1 MPAPSI
7 GIHDLS
13 IATTHY
19 VIDQATLARHHRVPV
34 DKYHRGLGQEAM
46 SVPAADEDI
55 VTLAATAAAPILA
68 RHGTDR
74 LRTVLLAT
82 ESSVD
87 QAKAAGL
94 YLHPL
99 IGLPHTCRVV
109 ELKQACYSATA
120 ALQLATGLITRN
132 PTEHVLVIA
141 TDIARYDLDTPAEAT
156 QGAAAVAMLVTTD
169 PALAELHPLSGVY
182 STHVNDFWRPNY
194 RTTAIVDGKLS
205 ITAYLDAA
213 RHAYTDYRS
222 RGGRALDE
230 FAAVCYHQ
238 PFATMAYKAHRHL
251 LQTHDFTP
259 TASDLDNALADTTHY
274 NRMIGNSY
282 TASVYLALASLLD
295 HRDDLAGKPIAML
308 SYGSGCVAEFFTATP
323 VAGYRAHLHS
333 NANHN
338 IIHARKPIDYH
349 RYRALLTAPP
359 NTQGDHVLPRET
371 NAPYRLAAI
380 NGHTRT
386 YKSADT
392 GNQPERDRS
401 GRTGLVP
408 IDRR

>member
-1 MPAPSI
+1 MSAPSI

-19 VIDQATLARHHRVPV
+19 VIDQATLARYHGVPI

-46 SVPAADEDI
+46 SVAAADEDI
-55 VTLAATAAAPILA
+55 VTLAATAARPILD
-68 RHGTDR
+68 RHGTDSI
-74 LRTVLLAT
+74 RTVLLAT

-94 YLHPL
+94 YLHSL

-120 ALQLATGLITRN
+120 ALQLATGLITHD
-132 PTEHVLVIA
+132 PTEHVLIIA

-156 QGAAAVAMLVTTD
+156 QGAAATAILVTAD
-169 PALAELHPLSGVY
+169 PALAELHPVTGIY
-182 STHVNDFWRPNY
+182 STDINDFWRPNY

-205 ITAYLDAA
+205 INAYLNAIH
-213 RHAYTDYRS
+213 HAYTDYRH

-230 FAAVCYHQ
+230 FAAFCYHQ
-238 PFATMAYKAHRHL
+238 PFTTMAYKAHRHL
-251 LQTHDFTP
+251 LQAHDFSP
-259 TASDLDNALADTTHY
+259 TTSDLDHALAATTHY

-295 HRDDLAGKPIAML
+295 HGDDLTGKPIAML
-308 SYGSGCVAEFFTATP
+308 SYGSGCVAEFFTVTP
-323 VAGYRAHLHS
+323 VGGYRTALRTDT
-333 NANHN
+333 NRET
-338 IIHARKPIDYH
+338 IHARKPIDYH
-349 RYRALLTAPP
+349 RYRALLTEPP
-359 NTQGDHVLPRET
+359 HTKGNHVLPRTT

-380 NGHTRT
+380 DDHTRVYET
-386 YKSADT
+386 
-392 GNQPERDRS
+392 
-401 GRTGLVP
+401 V
-408 IDRR
+408 RRAETA

>member
-19 VIDQATLARHHRVPV
+19 VIDQATLAHHHRVPV

-68 RHGTDR
+68 RHGTNK

-120 ALQLATGLITRN
+120 ALQLAAGLITRN
-132 PTEHVLVIA
+132 PTEQVLVIA

-156 QGAAAVAMLVTTD
+156 QGAAAAAILVTAD
-169 PALAELHPLSGVY
+169 PALATLEPVTGIY
-182 STHVNDFWRPNY
+182 SADINDFWRPNY
-194 RTTAIVDGKLS
+194 RTTAVVNGKLS
-205 ITAYLDAA
+205 ITAYLDAT
-213 RHAYTDYRS
+213 RYAYTDYRR

-230 FAAVCYHQ
+230 FAAFCYHQ
-238 PFATMAYKAHRHL
+238 PFTTMAYKAHRHL
-251 LQTHDFTP
+251 LQTHDFNPIT
-259 TASDLDNALADTTHY
+259 SDLDRALAATTHY

-295 HRDDLAGKPIAML
+295 HTDDLAGKPIAML
-308 SYGSGCVAEFFTATP
+308 SYGSGCVAEFFTVTP
-323 VAGYRAHLHS
+323 VAGYRKHLRS
-333 NANHN
+333 NTNHDS
-338 IIHARKPIDYH
+338 IQARKPLDYH
-349 RYRALLTAPP
+349 RYRSALSDPP
-359 NTQGDHVLPRET
+359 HTRGDHILPEET

-386 YKSADT
+386 YETA
-392 GNQPERDRS
+392 
-401 GRTGLVP
+401 GRAETT
-408 IDRR
+408 